1 MFTYTQKQTVFTKV
15 LSLHFNNNR
24 PINHQT
30 SKERNLFAK
39 EDHLE
44 TQTDSADADKVRII
58 QERNS
63 KAMSVWSHPP
73 FYQSNILVLSVQIVK
88 LLITMFFTLSR
99 FPSLL
104 FKYYP
109 QRPVL
114 RHSKSYWPTWS
125 ERSSPRPI
133 QNR

>member
-1 MFTYTQKQTVFTKV
+1 
-15 LSLHFNNNR
+15 
-24 PINHQT
+24 
-30 SKERNLFAK
+30 
-39 EDHLE
+39 
-44 TQTDSADADKVRII
+44 
-58 QERNS
+58 
-63 KAMSVWSHPP
+63 
-73 FYQSNILVLSVQIVK
+73 VK

-133 QNR
+133 QNRWRHEKLKLSLLTGHGGP